1 MKNFFKIIITQSKLV
16 ILIYILLGIFLG
28 IYSIKNLKI
37 NTSTDSLINNNLD
50 FKLNQKNLKKSFDI
64 LNNNILIRIK
74 SLDKSKTS
82 EICIKIV
89 EELTKISSI
98 SFVYSP
104 NLDKVFKKNF
114 FLFLNEIEKE
124 EIVNKLYKYQPFL
137 SQINNS
143 KSKLG
148 GFNNLIEMYLKDD
161 SNSEENQFDF
171 ILETFSESLTK
182 RDFVNWQNLFSSE
195 EEEFFIIFGVNE
207 NHISNKN
214 FKEIYTFL
222 NSLNNKY
229 HSDIVVDYTGGLVID
244 YEEVS
249 SVSEGAIV
257 SGLLSFLLVGLIL
270 WLAFRIFLP
279 IFLLLFTI
287 FLGLVI
293 TIGVTTFVIGSLNL
307 ISVAFAVLFI
317 GLSVDFGIQV
327 FSRITEDR
335 FTNEIK
341 NIDLISKTLFIAS
354 IPSVIGFLSFI
365 PTDYIGLSELGM
377 ISAIGLM
384 VGLILNI
391 SFLPC
396 IIKVFSNNLKITF
409 FNFSSNSF
417 IKFLQNKKKINITK
431 FIFISV
437 LFFSLLNFKK
447 INFDSDALNLKNQE
461 SQSVLLAKE
470 VIEKNPTSDYVAS
483 IIFNDQE
490 INLFDKSHPIF
501 QNKIIKSYFS
511 YYKIYDNYESE
522 NLDYLKFLLTNNNPS
537 KLTKKNSELKRF
549 KELLFKLDKE
559 NDSIESSSFKL
570 LQVINELE
578 KQGLQTKDI
587 EKLLFEKFDDL
598 ILFIQDLGNV
608 PEGLSNSIPNYFK
621 KRYVSESGMH
631 RVEIFPS
638 KDLSEPNN
646 LNEFV
651 QVIESY
657 FPEATGMPVVQQKAG
672 EVVINSFFKA
682 LTISLIFLIFFLFFI
697 FKKFKHVL
705 MCLLTLFSGFI
716 LTTFFMIILKINFNF
731 ANMIA
736 LPLLFS
742 LGVSYPIYFLKR
754 YDELKSIESVYES
767 NTPSAI
773 LFSGLTTICS
783 FSTLYLSNHQGTSSM
798 GLLLFFS
805 LFNTLISCLVL
816 LPIYMRLSKFK

>member
-1 MKNFFKIIITQSKLV
+1 MKNFFKIIIVQSKLV

-50 FKLNQKNLKKSFDI
+50 FKLNQKNLKKSFEI

-74 SLDKSKTS
+74 SLDKSKAS

-89 EELTKISSI
+89 DELTKSNSI

-124 EIVNKLYKYQPFL
+124 EIVNKLYEYQPFL

-161 SNSEENQFDF
+161 SESEKNELDF
-171 ILETFSESLTK
+171 ILETFSKSLSK
-182 RDFVNWQNLFSSE
+182 RDFVNWLNLFSSE
-195 EEEFFIIFGVNE
+195 EEEFFIIFGVKE
-207 NHISNKN
+207 NYILNKN

-222 NSLNNKY
+222 NSLKNKY
-229 HSDIVVDYTGGLVID
+229 NSDIVIDYTGGLVID

-257 SGLLSFLLVGLIL
+257 SGLLSFILVGLIL

-293 TIGVTTFVIGSLNL
+293 TIGLTTIIIGSLNL

-327 FSRITEDR
+327 FSRITEER
-335 FTNEIK
+335 YINEIK

-377 ISAIGLM
+377 ISAIGLI
-384 VGLILNI
+384 VGLVLNI

-396 IIKVFSNNLKITF
+396 IIKVFSDNLKITF
-409 FNFSSNSF
+409 FNISSNFF
-417 IKFLQNKKKINITK
+417 IKFLQNKKKINTTK

-437 LFFSLLNFKK
+437 LVFSLLNFKK

-461 SQSVLLAKE
+461 LQSVLLAKE

-483 IIFNDQE
+483 IIFNNQE
-490 INLFDKSHPIF
+490 INSFDKFHPIF
-501 QNKIIKSYFS
+501 QNKLIKSYFT

-522 NLDYLKFLLTNNNPS
+522 NLDYLKFLLVNNNSSQPS
-537 KLTKKNSELKRF
+537 KKNSELKRF
-549 KELLFKLDKE
+549 KELLYKLAKE
-559 NDSIESSSFKL
+559 NESMESKSFKL
-570 LQVINELE
+570 LQVISELE
-578 KQGLQTKDI
+578 KQGLKTKDI

-598 ILFIQDLGNV
+598 IFFIQDLGNV
-608 PEGLSNSIPNYFK
+608 PENLSNSIPNYFK

-646 LNEFV
+646 LSEFA

-682 LTISLIFLIFFLFFI
+682 LTISLIFLVVFLFCT
-697 FKKFKHVL
+697 FKKFKYVL

-716 LTTFFMIILKINFNF
+716 LTSFFMIILKINFNF

-754 YDELKSIESVYES
+754 YDELKSIESIYES

-773 LFSGLTTICS
+773 FFSGLTTICS

-798 GLLLFFS
+798 GLLLFLS

-816 LPIYMRLSKFK
+816 LPIYMRLSKFR

>member
-1 MKNFFKIIITQSKLV
+1 MKNLFKILINQSKLV
-16 ILIYILLGIFLG
+16 ILIYILLGILLG
-28 IYSIKNLKI
+28 FYSIKNLKI

-50 FKLNQKNLKKSFDI
+50 FKLNQKNLKKSFEI

-74 SLDKSKTS
+74 SLNKSKAS

-89 EELTKISSI
+89 EELKKNSSI

-124 EIVNKLYKYQPFL
+124 EIVNKLYEYQPFL
-137 SQINNS
+137 SQINNN

-148 GFNNLIEMYLKDD
+148 GFNNLIEIYLKDD
-161 SNSEENQFDF
+161 SESEKNQFDF
-171 ILETFSESLTK
+171 IFETFSESLTK

-195 EEEFFIIFGVNE
+195 EEEFFIIFGVKE
-207 NHISNKN
+207 DYISNKN
-214 FKEIYTFL
+214 FKEIYSFL

-229 HSDIVVDYTGGLVID
+229 NSDILIDYTGGLVID
-244 YEEVS
+244 YEEIS

-257 SGLLSFLLVGLIL
+257 SGFLSFILVGLIL
-270 WLAFRIFLP
+270 WLAFRMFLP
-279 IFLLLFTI
+279 IFFLLSTI

-293 TIGVTTFVIGSLNL
+293 TIGVTTILIGSLNL

-327 FSRITEDR
+327 FSRITENR
-335 FTNEIK
+335 YTNKIK

-354 IPSVIGFLSFI
+354 IPSVIGFLSFV

-377 ISAIGLM
+377 ISAIGLI

-396 IIKVFSNNLKITF
+396 IIDVFSKNLKITF
-409 FNFSSNSF
+409 FNIRSNFF
-417 IKFLQNKKKINITK
+417 IKFLNNKKKINITK
-431 FIFISV
+431 FIFISILV
-437 LFFSLLNFKK
+437 FSLLNFKK
-447 INFDSDALNLKNQE
+447 LNFDSDALNLKNQE
-461 SQSVLLAKE
+461 LQSVLLAKE

-483 IIFNDQE
+483 IILNNQE
-490 INLFDKSHPIF
+490 IDLFDKSHPIF

-522 NLDYLKFLLTNNNPS
+522 NLNYLKFLLTNNNSSQPS
-537 KLTKKNSELKRF
+537 KNNSELKRF
-549 KELLFKLDKE
+549 KELLYKLDRE
-559 NDSIESSSFKL
+559 NESMESNSFKL
-570 LQVINELE
+570 LQVISQLE
-578 KQGLQTKDI
+578 KQGLKTKDI

-608 PEGLSNSIPNYFK
+608 PENLSNSIPIYFK
-621 KRYVSESGMH
+621 KRYVSESGVH

-638 KDLSEPNN
+638 MDLSKPNN
-646 LNEFV
+646 LSEFV

-657 FPEATGMPVVQQKAG
+657 FPKATGMPVVQQKAG

-682 LTISLIFLIFFLFFI
+682 LTISLIFLVVFLFFT
-697 FKKFKHVL
+697 FKKFKHVM
-705 MCLLTLFSGFI
+705 MCLLTLFSGLI
-716 LTTFFMIILKINFNF
+716 LTVFFMIILKINFNF

-754 YDELKSIESVYES
+754 YDELKSIQSIYES

-798 GLLLFFS
+798 GLLLFLS
-805 LFNTLISCLVL
+805 LLNTLISCLVL